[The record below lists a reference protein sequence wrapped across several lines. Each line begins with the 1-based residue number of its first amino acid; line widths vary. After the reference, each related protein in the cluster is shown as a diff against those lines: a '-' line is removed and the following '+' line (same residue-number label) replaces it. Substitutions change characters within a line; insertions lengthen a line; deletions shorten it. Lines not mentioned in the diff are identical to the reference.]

1 MKISFSLK
9 LALIF
14 LVFAVLYIIF
24 SDKITLSVSKNDLQL
39 YNQLQTYKGI
49 VFVILSSLLIYTV
62 SARMTRDIDKAH
74 KDQQDLLERYNV
86 LGMATNDGIWDL
98 NLVTGECF
106 TNRTLQDMFGYSA
119 EELSDNKSWWTLNL
133 HPDDKR
139 RVVDSMDLKL
149 TEGATVWQDEY
160 RFKCKDGTYKWIF
173 DRGYIMREKSGLPY
187 RLVGA
192 MQDVTEQRNLQQQL
206 LTEQLRHKNEM
217 ASSVISAQ
225 EAERKKLGEEL
236 HDNITQLLSVIKLY
250 IENAKGDPSNQDE
263 LLKKS
268 SEYLV
273 QVIDEIKALSR
284 ALIPPMIRDIDLVD
298 AIKAIASHI
307 RLATN
312 MNIKIES
319 EGFDESILS
328 DASKLMMYR
337 VIQEKIN
344 NILNHAAATEIYIL
358 LCTSDNKIKAIIKDN
373 GKGFDPS
380 NVKAGIGLNSIR
392 NRVESVNGQMALE
405 SAPGKG
411 CTLTIQ
417 FDA

>member
-1 MKISFSLK
+1 MKVSFSLK

-24 SDKITLSVSKNDLQL
+24 SDKLTLSVSKNNLQL

-49 VFVILSSLLIYTV
+49 VFVVLSSLLIYAV

>member
-49 VFVILSSLLIYTV
+49 VFVVLSSLLIYAV